1 MEQFLTL
8 VLVTFLGTG
17 LAGSVKIV
25 KEKEEYLVES
35 LGSYKKKLEP
45 GLNFVVPF
53 IDKVVYKN
61 TVREKVLDIPP
72 QTCITRD
79 NVSITVDAVV
89 YWRIMDMYK
98 AFYKVE
104 NLRDAMVNMV
114 LTQIRSEMG
123 QLELDQTFTA
133 RTEINEILLRE
144 LDIATDPWGV
154 KVTRVE
160 LRDIMPSK
168 AVQDSMELQMAAER
182 QKRANILT
190 SEGHRDSAIN
200 SAQGDAQAK
209 LLQAEAA
216 KKAAIL
222 KAEAEQQA
230 IVLRAQGER
239 QEQILKAEATAEAM
253 KIVVDK
259 LQNDPNARE
268 ALQFLLAQEYLE
280 MGKEIGNSGSSKV
293 MFMDPRSM
301 ISTIEGV
308 QSVISQKTTTQNNCG
323 DNNRIPYNP
332 REVDLEQIKIKRDRR
347 SVDGQ

>member
-1 MEQFLTL
+1 MGNFLTL
-8 VLVTFLGTG
+8 VILMVFGSG

-45 GLNFVVPF
+45 GLNFVTPF
-53 IDKVVYKN
+53 IDKIVYKD
-61 TVREKVLDIPP
+61 TIKEKVLDVPA
-72 QTCITRD
+72 QSCITRD

-104 NLRDAMVNMV
+104 SLRDAMVNMV

-123 QLELDQTFTA
+123 KLELDQTFTA

-200 SAQGDAQAK
+200 SAQGDAQAR
-209 LLQAEAA
+209 LLEAEAM
-216 KKAAIL
+216 KKASIL
-222 KAEAEQQA
+222 KAEAEQKA
-230 IVLRAQGER
+230 I
-239 QEQILKAEATAEAM
+239 ILKAEAERQEQVLKAQATAQSIE
-253 KIVVDK
+253 IVTERLK
-259 LQNDPNARE
+259 NDPQARE
-268 ALQFLLAQEYLE
+268 ALQFILAQQYLD
-280 MGKEIGNSGSSKV
+280 MGKEIGNSESSKV
-293 MFMDPRSM
+293 MFMDPRNM
-301 ISTIEGV
+301 ISTIEGMRSIIDQESAGALPLQEGLR
-308 QSVISQKTTTQNNCG
+308 QSEMPLNNYQSKPKT
-323 DNNRIPYNP
+323 
-332 REVDLEQIKIKRDRR
+332 
-347 SVDGQ
+347 

>member
-1 MEQFLTL
+1 MEQLLTL
-8 VLVTFLGTG
+8 VLVTFLGSG

-25 KEKEEYLVES
+25 KEKEEHLVES

-45 GLNFVVPF
+45 GLNFVTPF
-53 IDKVVYKN
+53 IDKVVYKD
-61 TVREKVLDIPP
+61 TIKEKVLDIPA
-72 QTCITRD
+72 QACITRD
-79 NVSITVDAVV
+79 NVGITVDAVV

-98 AFYKVE
+98 AYYKVE
-104 NLRDAMVNMV
+104 SLRDAMVNLV

-182 QKRANILT
+182 KKRANILT

-200 SAQGDAQAK
+200 SAQGEAQAK

-222 KAEAEQQA
+222 AAEAEQQA
-230 IVLRAQGER
+230 IVLKAEGER
-239 QEQILKAEATAEAM
+239 QEQILKAEAVAQSMA
-253 KIVVDK
+253 IVMEK
-259 LQNDPNARE
+259 LQSDPNARE
-268 ALQFLLAQEYLE
+268 ALQFLLAQNYLE
-280 MGKEIGNSGSSKV
+280 MGKEIGNSNSSKV

-308 QSVISQKTTTQNNCG
+308 QSVIAQNT
-323 DNNRIPYNP
+323 NNNNNGHQPPYNP
-332 REVDLEQIKIKRDRR
+332 VKQNLERIDVRDY
-347 SVDGQ
+347 